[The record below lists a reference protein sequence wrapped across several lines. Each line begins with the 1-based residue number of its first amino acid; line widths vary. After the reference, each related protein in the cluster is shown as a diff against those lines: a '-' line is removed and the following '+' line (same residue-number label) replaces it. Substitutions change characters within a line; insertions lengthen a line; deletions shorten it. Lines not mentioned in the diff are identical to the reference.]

1 RRVIIAI
8 TLVEDLPV
16 VVLTVFLP
24 TLMNPRTSSLATLG
38 VALFKATIILVPV
51 VFISTKLVPR
61 LMAKAAGPN
70 QELLLLVALALG
82 FATAALTQATMLPRS
97 AKPKTNETKNVA
109 RMPNSSRIRSWSPF
123 PVTAPIRATIP

>member
-1 RRVIIAI
+1 MVLWRLLMDRGELQSVHGRVMIAI
-8 TLVEDLPV
+8 TLVEDLAV

-24 TLMNPRTSSLATLG
+24 TLINQGTSSLATLG

-61 LMAKAAGPN
+61 LMAKAAGAN

-82 FATAALTQATMLPRS
+82 FATAALTQAIGLS
-97 AKPKTNETKNVA
+97 LALGA
-109 RMPNSSRIRSWSPF
+109 FLAGI
-123 PVTAPIRATIP
+123 I